1 MPFRINNKAKWSTW
15 SVNWCWQVLHRI
27 ATDWIEI
34 VVVIVFNSFES
45 SFLFLRA
52 WHRYLCPLK
61 NDFLLCAV
69 ISYNFFSSF
78 RCCCCSC
85 HYLSFSKLLH
95 TFGVVFFFVVAIFC
109 FYFLSI
115 EMLRDLILKR
125 MCNIFAST
133 LSCFVL
139 FEFNVLMPVWD
150 ESRRDL
156 NTK

>member
-1 MPFRINNKAKWSTW
+1 MIHLIGKLVLASVASHCNRLNWDCCCHCVQQFWVILSLSTCLASIFVSTEKWFPFMRSHFI
-15 SVNWCWQVLHRI
+15 Q
-27 ATDWIEI
+27 
-34 VVVIVFNSFES
+34 FF
-45 SFLFLRA
+45 
-52 WHRYLCPLK
+52 
-61 NDFLLCAV
+61 FLLFVAAAALV
-69 ISYNFFSSF
+69 IISRFRNYFIRSVLFFA
-78 RCCCCSC
+78 
-85 HYLSFSKLLH
+85 
-95 TFGVVFFFVVAIFC
+95 VAIFC

>member
-1 MPFRINNKAKWSTW
+1 MIHLIGKLVLASVASHCNRLNWDCCCHCVQQFWVILSLSTCLASIFVSTEKWFPFMRSHFI
-15 SVNWCWQVLHRI
+15 Q
-27 ATDWIEI
+27 
-34 VVVIVFNSFES
+34 F
-45 SFLFLRA
+45 
-52 WHRYLCPLK
+52 
-61 NDFLLCAV
+61 FLLSVAAAALV
-69 ISYNFFSSF
+69 IISRFRNYFIRSVLFFA
-78 RCCCCSC
+78 
-85 HYLSFSKLLH
+85 
-95 TFGVVFFFVVAIFC
+95 VAIFC

>member
-1 MPFRINNKAKWSTW
+1 MIHLIGKLVLASVASHCNRLNWDCCCHCVQQFWVILSLSTCLASIFVSTEKWFPFMRSHFI
-15 SVNWCWQVLHRI
+15 Q
-27 ATDWIEI
+27 
-34 VVVIVFNSFES
+34 F
-45 SFLFLRA
+45 
-52 WHRYLCPLK
+52 
-61 NDFLLCAV
+61 
-69 ISYNFFSSF
+69 FFSSF

-95 TFGVVFFFVVAIFC
+95 TFGVVFFVAIFC

-133 LSCFVL
+133 LSCSVL

-150 ESRRDL
+150 EFRRDL